1 MLDLLSEFLH
11 GFLVLWILLHP
22 VFFDLTICGENFGL
36 VYLSKDWV
44 VYKAI
49 HFEFLKTL
57 SLYEIRHL
65 INDHLWLS
73 ALDWDARLDDIMP
86 TVLFTW
92 LKLSL
97 LTDSKLSLSSV
108 HAIHCLVATQ

>member
-11 GFLVLWILLHP
+11 GFFVLWILLHS
-22 VFFDLTICGENFGL
+22 VFFYLAISSENFGL
-36 VYLSKDWV
+36 VYLSEDRV
-44 VYKAI
+44 VYEAI

-57 SLYEIRHL
+57 SFNEIRYL
-65 INDHLWLS
+65 IDDHLWLG
-73 ALDWDARLDDIMP
+73 AFDRHARLDDIMP
-86 TVLFTW
+86 TVLFAW